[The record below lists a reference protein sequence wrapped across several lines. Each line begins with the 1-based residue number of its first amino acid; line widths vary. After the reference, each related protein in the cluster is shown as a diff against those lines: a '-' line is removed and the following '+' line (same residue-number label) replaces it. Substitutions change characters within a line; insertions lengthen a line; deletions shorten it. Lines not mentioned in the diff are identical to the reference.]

1 MNFLGQFQPI
11 RARLMKDENDRSKGT
26 CFVQLSSVENARQAI
41 VDLSNTMFQG
51 RKVIINPAYNQSIKG
66 Y

>member
-1 MNFLGQFQPI
+1 MNFLSQHKPI
-11 RARLMKDENDRSKGT
+11 RARLMKDENSQSKGT
-26 CFVQLSSVENARQAI
+26 CFVQLSSVDNAREAI
-41 VDLSNTMFQG
+41 LNLSNTMFQG